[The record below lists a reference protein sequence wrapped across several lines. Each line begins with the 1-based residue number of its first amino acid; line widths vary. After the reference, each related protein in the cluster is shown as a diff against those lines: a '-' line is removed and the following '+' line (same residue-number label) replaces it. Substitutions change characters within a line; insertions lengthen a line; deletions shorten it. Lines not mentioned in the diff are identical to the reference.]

1 MVSFCRGVPF
11 ESERSERL
19 PMPEDSDGSGHGFG
33 RDELNFSEG
42 TNIAKPEPTTVV
54 SSCKE
59 GALCIAPMNSHLNST
74 PCAS

>member
-19 PMPEDSDGSGHGFG
+19 PLLEDSDGSEHGFG
-33 RDELNFSEG
+33 RDDLNFSER
-42 TNIAKPEPTTVV
+42 TSIAKPEPNTVV

-59 GALCIAPMNSHLNST
+59 GALCIAPMNSPLNST